1 MMHGTNK
8 ENISR
13 EVIALLLK
21 MARHDGHFDEKEF
34 VFILQVGNALDISPD
49 EMRDIQLNL
58 DNFYFRPPKDE
69 SERMTILYYLLFC
82 MKADGQIRKKEM
94 DMINRI
100 GFKLG
105 FRQDLTNDLI
115 VAVKNN
121 GKKKL
126 PPDLLLENI
135 RTYMN

>member
-1 MMHGTNK
+1 MYGTNK

-34 VFILQVGNALDISPD
+34 VFILQVGYALNVSPD
-49 EMRDIQLNL
+49 EMREIQMNL
-58 DNFYFRPPKDE
+58 DSFSFQPPKDE

-82 MKADGQIRKKEM
+82 MKSDGKIRQKEIE
-94 DMINRI
+94 MITRI
-100 GFKLG
+100 AFKLG

-115 VAVKNN
+115 IAVKNY
-121 GKKKL
+121 GRKKL

-135 RTYMN
+135 KTYMN

>member
-1 MMHGTNK
+1 MYGTNK

-34 VFILQVGNALDISPD
+34 VFILQVGNALNVSPD
-49 EMRDIQLNL
+49 EMRDIQMNL
-58 DNFYFRPPKDE
+58 DSFSFQPPKDE

-82 MKADGQIRKKEM
+82 MKSDGKIRKKEI
-94 DMINRI
+94 DMITRI

-115 VAVKNN
+115 IAVKNH
-121 GKKKL
+121 GKNKL

-135 RTYMN
+135 KIYMN